1 MEEGI
6 LCRFTFVKC
15 MMIMMTKRVM
25 IIKTLMQFSRIMKYC
40 QIRPDYCQA
49 ISLLSILSF
58 LWKSVQLYI
67 SFSQR

>member
-25 IIKTLMQFSRIMKYC
+25 IIKTLMPFSRIMKFC
-40 QIRPDYCQA
+40 QIKPDYYQA
-49 ISLLSILSF
+49 ISLHCKKSDF
-58 LWKSVQLYI
+58 LFVKSTGAK
-67 SFSQR
+67 